1 MQDGGK
7 KPKRGADGDLA
18 RLKIP
23 PHSVEAEQSVLGGL
37 MLVPETL
44 DVVKDLLVEE
54 DFYRR
59 DHRLIYRSICEL
71 DEKGQPYDAVTMG
84 TWFEEQGQLELV
96 GNGAY
101 MIELAS
107 TVPSAANIAGYAKI
121 VRDRARLR
129 ELIEHGTEIVN
140 DGYHPGGR
148 ETDELIAIAEQ
159 RIFSVAEGGRV
170 RHTYTDVTTGL
181 KRVVTTLQ
189 ERYENDSSIIGIPT
203 GLPEFDEMTAGL
215 QDTDLIIVAARPG
228 MGKSTLAQGF
238 AESAATRSKKAVA
251 IFSMEMSSDQWFLR
265 MVAAES
271 RVDGQR
277 LKTGKLEDEDWAK
290 VMSAMKKLQ
299 GLKLFVDDSPA
310 LSPDLLRSKARRLKR
325 EQDIGLIV
333 VDYLQLMMV
342 PGSKENRATVVA
354 DISRSLKALAKE
366 LRVPVVALSQLNRSL
381 ETRADKRPLMADLRE
396 SGGIEQDA
404 DVIIFIYR
412 DDYYNKD
419 STEKGIAE
427 LIIGKQRSGPTG
439 TVRARFSGGSLSSSR
454 WGRGRTTSNSHSP

>member
-1 MQDGGK
+1 MQDKGNT
-7 KPKRGADGDLA
+7 RRRSRDSDLV
-18 RLKIP
+18 RLKVP
-23 PHSVEAEQSVLGGL
+23 PHSIEAEQSVLGGL
-37 MLVPETL
+37 MLASETL
-44 DVVKDLLVEE
+44 DIVKDILVEE

-59 DHRLIYRSICEL
+59 DHRLIYKSICEL
-71 DEKGQPYDAVTMG
+71 DEKGQPFDAVTMG

-96 GNGAY
+96 GDGAY
-101 MIELAS
+101 LIELAS
-107 TVPSAANIAGYAKI
+107 TTPSAANIAAYAKI

-129 ELIEHGTEIVN
+129 ELIEQGTEIVN
-140 DGYHPGGR
+140 DGFHPEGR
-148 ETDELIAIAEQ
+148 ETDEIIAEAEQ
-159 RIFSVAEGGRV
+159 RIFSVAEGGRI
-170 RHTYTDVTTGL
+170 RHTYMDVTTGL
-181 KRVVTTLQ
+181 KRVVGTLQ

-215 QDTDLIIVAARPG
+215 QDTDLIIVAARPA

-238 AESAATRSKKAVA
+238 AESATSRAKKAVA
-251 IFSMEMSSDQWFLR
+251 IFSMEMSADQWFLR

-277 LKTGKLEDEDWAK
+277 LKTGKLEDEDWSK
-290 VMSAMKKLQ
+290 VTAAIKKLQ
-299 GLKLFVDDSPA
+299 GLKLFVDDTPA

-333 VDYLQLMMV
+333 VDYLQLMML

-396 SGGIEQDA
+396 SGAIEQDA
-404 DVIIFIYR
+404 DVIVFIYR
-412 DDYYNKD
+412 DEYYNKD

-439 TVRARFSGGSLSSSR
+439 TVKVRFTGGITKFEPL
-454 WGRGRTTSNSHSP
+454 GTGATDF

>member
-1 MQDGGK
+1 MTMQDGGTK
-7 KPKRGADGDLA
+7 RQRGADGDVA

-37 MLVPETL
+37 MLAPETL
-44 DVVKDLLVEE
+44 DIVKDLLVEE

-238 AESAATRSKKAVA
+238 ADSAATRSKKAVA

-404 DVIIFIYR
+404 DVIVFIYR

-439 TVRARFSGGSLSSSR
+439 TVRARFSGGITKFEPLGS
-454 WGRGRTTSNSHSP
+454 GANDF